1 MASAQNKPM
10 RIPFQTALD
19 FHGSQAEKARTHEIP
34 IDKSFP
40 EDAANRLAALETYNK
55 HLYRPNTYLHKW
67 WARRSGTTF
76 RYILKQLVENP
87 GKRDFY
93 EGGGLENKII
103 FDPMMGGGTTL
114 HEAIRMGANVIGVD
128 IDPIPVLQAK
138 ASLNQ
143 SSPDHKKNIFSQFI
157 EVLKHRLA
165 PFFKTACSACNR
177 ESETQ
182 FTLYGLRRRCSCRE
196 VVFVD
201 SHVLRKGNDH
211 NVYLCPICQEVYAGE
226 THTCREKS
234 NTALIVKGKLR
245 CKMCDTAFVDILE
258 EAFSKRYVP
267 LVIAGMCQEHGLFFK
282 SADNDDIGL
291 LNKAIIYA
299 QKLKF
304 GDSEEFCVQQ
314 GPKSKDLLRRGIN
327 SFQDLFTARQL
338 LYLHA
343 SLDFLLEWP
352 HQDRVWLALLLST
365 SLEFNS
371 LLCGYKG
378 SEIRRPGA
386 IRHVFSHHAYSFPY
400 TALENNPVF
409 SGNTSGTLNRLFND
423 RIQRAGQ
430 WAIKPL
436 ETRLIENRR
445 VKVPIRG
452 EIDAGEPVDDWKS
465 LAQGERKFLILQGDS
480 STIEIPEGI
489 ADYVVTDPPYYD
501 NVQYSDLSNFFRVW
515 LRQFLPLDADWQY
528 DHLESAVSEGGFSD
542 GRKYGEVLGEIWRT
556 CFRALDKEHGRL
568 IFTFHHWKPE
578 AWAEL
583 TLSLKGAG
591 FVLVNR
597 YVVFSENP
605 VSVHIMGLK
614 SIKHDTVLVLKP
626 NTITGEPLDWPRP
639 SGIDTTD
646 SHTFCRD
653 CGTALGWFL
662 HSDIKEENIRSE
674 WKDLM
679 GENSNDKASG

>member
-1 MASAQNKPM
+1 MVSVQNKSM

-19 FHGSQAEKARTHEIP
+19 FHASQAEDAYTHGIP

-93 EGGGLENKII
+93 EGGGLESKII
-103 FDPMMGGGTTL
+103 LDPMMGGGTTL

-143 SSPDHKKNIFSQFI
+143 SSLEHKKNIFNQL
-157 EVLKHRLA
+157 VKALKNRLA
-165 PFFKTACSACNR
+165 PFFKTACPACDR
-177 ESETQ
+177 ESEVQ

-196 VVFVD
+196 VVFID
-201 SHVLRKGNDH
+201 SLVLRKDNDH
-211 NVYLCPICQEVYAGE
+211 DVRICPMCQEVYTSE

-234 NTALIVKGKLR
+234 NTQLIVKGTRGCEK
-245 CKMCDTAFVDILE
+245 CETAFVDIVDE
-258 EAFSKRYVP
+258 PFSERYVP
-267 LVIAGMCQEHGLFFK
+267 LVIAVMCPEHGAFFK
-282 SADNDDIGL
+282 SADNDDQGL
-291 LNKAIIYA
+291 LNQALINA
-299 QKLKF
+299 QRLKF

-314 GPKSKDLLRRGIN
+314 GPKSKDLLRRGIS

-338 LYLHA
+338 LYLRA
-343 SLDFLLEWP
+343 SLDFLLELP
-352 HQDRVWLALLLST
+352 HEDRVWLALLLST

-378 SEIRRPGA
+378 SDIRRPGA

-430 WAIKPL
+430 WAIKPV
-436 ETRLIENRR
+436 ETHLIDDRR
-445 VKVPIRG
+445 IKVPIRG
-452 EIDAGEPVDDWKS
+452 EIDAGEPVDNWKS
-465 LAQGERKFLILQGDS
+465 LMEGERKFLILQGDS
-480 STIEIPEGI
+480 STIQIPEGI

-515 LRQFLPLDADWQY
+515 LRQFLPLEADWHY

-542 GRKYGEVLGEIWRT
+542 GHKYGEVLGEIWKM
-556 CFRALDKEHGRL
+556 CFHALNKEHGRL

-583 TLSLKGAG
+583 TLSLKRAG

-614 SIKHDTVLVLKP
+614 SIKHDTVLVLRP
-626 NTITGEPLDWPRP
+626 NITTGEPLDWPKP
-639 SGIDTTD
+639 SRIDTTD

-662 HSDIKEENIRSE
+662 QSDIHEENIRSE
-674 WKDLM
+674 WKGLM
-679 GENSNDKASG
+679 GENGNDKVSG